1 MRASCQEKEKQAQM
15 QDKRDNSKT
24 QRPDKCDNDIDIV
37 DLTSEDPTDQV
48 GEPVSAAAS
57 ESCETSAPKRRRV
70 GTVSENNAPLA
81 SSHSSHNQAKTIE
94 YLSLPGGVLD
104 DTILA
109 CVDAI
114 AQQLNW

>member
-1 MRASCQEKEKQAQM
+1 MRQGRKQKKSAVNSM
-15 QDKRDNSKT
+15 PDKRDNHI
-24 QRPDKCDNDIDIV
+24 DIDIV